1 MHQALGIEN
10 LRLCDM
16 PLFHYVEFAGIHTD
30 PSSRCGGNRISK
42 LAVRSDDRTAQTGGL
57 SLGKDQVHPAAYSK
71 QFKRG
76 MSYKLR

>member
-16 PLFHYVEFAGIHTD
+16 PLFHYVEFAGIH
-30 PSSRCGGNRISK
+30 
-42 LAVRSDDRTAQTGGL
+42 
-57 SLGKDQVHPAAYSK
+57 PAAYSK

>member
-16 PLFHYVEFAGIHTD
+16 PLFHCVEFAGIHTV
-30 PSSRCGGNRISK
+30 
-42 LAVRSDDRTAQTGGL
+42 A
-57 SLGKDQVHPAAYSK
+57 HSK
-71 QFKRG
+71 QFKRD